1 MTTDDTSRDVLIESL
16 RGSLANVLCN
26 ASNFP
31 RKAMP
36 YILGADMRPLID
48 KAAAAVVDAVVL
60 PLVQER
66 DAARAEALRVDE
78 ANTRVGRE
86 LTAARAELAAAEA
99 DRDTY
104 RDRWRQLM
112 RDYEAEFNRAEFN
125 RAENERLRILWDA
138 SGKNDLIERAEAA
151 EAAHK
156 ALAEAVRDLVVA
168 WEDDARPVAGRIVTD
183 LRAVLT
189 EWEAAS

>member
-1 MTTDDTSRDVLIESL
+1 MTTDDTSREALIESL

-78 ANTRVGRE
+78 ANTRMGLE
-86 LTAARAELAAAEA
+86 LTTARAE
-99 DRDTY
+99 
-104 RDRWRQLM
+104 
-112 RDYEAEFNRAEFN
+112 
-125 RAENERLRILWDA
+125 
-138 SGKNDLIERAEAA
+138 
-151 EAAHK
+151 
-156 ALAEAVRDLVVA
+156 A
-168 WEDDARPVAGRIVTD
+168 WERGYMFAFAQERGDHTRSRPVPDYLADDIRSWNPYITGETP
-183 LRAVLT
+183 
-189 EWEAAS
+189 